1 MSNGVKS
8 WSYSAY
14 SLYEQCPAKYKYV
27 KIDKMPEPRSEALVR
42 GDEIHKKIA
51 AFLSD
56 VTKTVPYEARH
67 FVSQMEQL
75 KELDPI
81 VEQQWGFDK
90 NWRESGWRDWN
101 KTWYRASLD
110 AAVLY
115 PDKTADVIDHKTGK
129 LYSTNEDQV
138 RLFAATLMIRYP
150 QVTHVTARLWY
161 LDSGDEVIREYSAA
175 DRDPI
180 RNDWLKKIGPLFA
193 DTTWAPKPGPLCRF
207 CHFRKDNGG
216 PCRF

>member
-1 MSNGVKS
+1 MTNGVRA
-8 WSYSAY
+8 WSYSAFN
-14 SLYEQCPAKYKYV
+14 LYDQCPYKYKLC
-27 KIDKMPEPRSEALVR
+27 KIDKLPEPRSEALIR
-42 GDEIHKKIA
+42 GDETHKKVA
-51 AFLSD
+51 AYLAGVTD
-56 VTKTVPYEARH
+56 VLPNEARH
-67 FVSQMEQL
+67 FASQMQQL
-75 KELDPI
+75 KTLDPI
-81 VEQQWGFDK
+81 VEQQWAFT
-90 NWRESGWRDWN
+90 NTWRETGYFAED
-101 KTWYRASLD
+101 TWYRATLD
-110 AAVLY
+110 AAVIY
-115 PDKTADVIDHKTGK
+115 PDKTADVVDHKTGK
-129 LYSTNEDQV
+129 LYATNEDQI

-161 LDSGDEVIREYSAA
+161 LDSGDEIIREYSAA